1 MQQCAN
7 LPNHRELIESTDPR
21 YVHYRLH
28 TAQVAI
34 MGEDLLTF
42 YRDYCDRISTFHLKD
57 ITAERQPDSARYAQD
72 PEITDDGTCWFWEPG
87 SARSIWPGCTAC

>member
-1 MQQCAN
+1 MGPLTREEVQQCAN

-21 YVHYRLH
+21 YAHNCLD

-42 YRDYCDRISTFHLKD
+42 YRDYCDRISTFHLKH
-57 ITAERQPDSARYAQD
+57 TASERQPDSVRYAQD
-72 PEITDDGTCWFWEPG
+72 PEITADGTRWFW
-87 SARSIWPGCTAC
+87 